1 MPALSN
7 TAFRCPE
14 GRIVVTGA
22 SGGMGSAAVLAL
34 AAGDCHIVMAC
45 RNLEKGASIRDAIL
59 ADNPAAQLELRQV
72 ELSSLASVKSFADAL
87 LSDGIPIAGL
97 FNNAGTMNRRFTQ
110 SEDGYEKTLAVNYLA
125 PMLLCELLAPEMP
138 DGGHIVNMVSMS
150 SDWHPLN
157 EKMFRKDSDGA
168 GFSQLASYA
177 RSKRALMTG
186 SVTLSERF
194 PHLKVNVADPGIV
207 STDIIRLD
215 RWFDPLADVLFR
227 PFIKR
232 PARGVAPALRALSA
246 DCSGHIFKGGSI
258 SVDLSEK
265 GGNDAPILKKY
276 SLDPMRARLSE
287 ITAAVLAP
295 FIADRCMR

>member
-1 MPALSN
+1 MSDLSN
-7 TAFRCPE
+7 TVFRCPE

-22 SGGMGSAAVLAL
+22 SGGMGSAAVRAL
-34 AAGDCHIVMAC
+34 TAGGCRVVMAC
-45 RNLEKGASIRDAIL
+45 RDLEKGARVRDAIL
-59 ADNPAAQLELRQV
+59 ADYPASQIELRQV
-72 ELSSLASVKSFADAL
+72 ELSSLASVKAFADTL
-87 LSDGIPIAGL
+87 LSEGIPIAGL
-97 FNNAGTMNRRFTQ
+97 FNNAGTMNRRF
-110 SEDGYEKTLAVNYLA
+110 SLSADGYEKTLAVNYLA
-125 PMLLCELLAPEMP
+125 PMLLCELLAPSMP

-157 EKMFRKDSDGA
+157 EKMFLKDADGD
-168 GFSQLASYA
+168 GYSQLASYA

-232 PARGVAPALRALSA
+232 PARGVAPALRALFA
-246 DCSGHIFKGGSI
+246 ACSGHIFKGGSI
-258 SVDLSEK
+258 SEGFYGK
-265 GGNDAPILKKY
+265 GGSDAPILKKY
-276 SLDPMRARLSE
+276 AQDPRRASLAAT
-287 ITAAVLAP
+287 TADILAP
-295 FIADRCMR
+295 FVTGR